1 MMNDQERIAKIE
13 DDVVELKIATEV
25 NKRDIKEVKDSVT
38 KIEGNTSKLVW
49 LVGSALILTLLNLI
63 IKGGVQL

>member
-1 MMNDQERIAKIE
+1 MNDQERIAKIE